1 MDKDVWTLIR
11 NSIRSAERRV
21 MRVGR
26 RPQFSDRLIVQLFF
40 LSVAW
45 DRPRRFACRR
55 DLHPSWFR
63 PRAMPSYS
71 QFCRRLKS
79 PRVVAMIEHVAHRL
93 GRTEGEVGV
102 AYLDG
107 KALPINRQS
116 ADPDA
121 TVGRGSRD
129 WCKGYRLHA
138 LAAEDRKIKA
148 FRVRPVNES
157 ETLIA
162 RELIR
167 QAAPGTVVLADAAYD
182 SRFLYDLAEAGGAR
196 FFAPIKRNAAI
207 TRSRTTPAR
216 RRAIHEWQR
225 HPRRSKRL
233 YARRTEIERIFS
245 QCCVCGGGLNPL
257 PGWVR
262 RLDRVTLWVT
272 AKIALH
278 NARVTLQQHHRRA
291 A

>member
-1 MDKDVWTLIR
+1 ML
-11 NSIRSAERRV
+11 
-21 MRVGR
+21 
-26 RPQFSDRLIVQLFF
+26 
-40 LSVAW
+40 
-45 DRPRRFACRR
+45 
-55 DLHPSWFR
+55 
-63 PRAMPSYS
+63 PSYS
-71 QFCRRLKS
+71 QFCRRLKA
-79 PRVVAMIEHVAHRL
+79 PRAVAMIDHVARRL
-93 GRTEGEVGV
+93 GRSEQDITIS
-102 AYLDG
+102 YIDG
-107 KALPINRQS
+107 KVLAISRQS

-121 TVGRGSRD
+121 TVGRSSRD

-162 RELIR
+162 RELILE
-167 QAAPGTVVLADAAYD
+167 ATPGTIVLADAAYD
-182 SRFLYDLAEAGGAR
+182 SRYLYDLAEEGGVR
-196 FFAPIKRNAAI
+196 FFAPIKRNAAK

-216 RRAIHEWQR
+216 RRAIKEWQK
-225 HPRRSKRL
+225 HPIRSKRL

-245 QCCVCGGGLNPL
+245 QCSGCGGGLNPL

-272 AKIALH
+272 AKVAIH
-278 NARVTLQQHHRRA
+278 NARVTLKQLRRA